1 MHYRTVKLA
10 SFALYKLN
18 FSSRD
23 NVTLAP
29 KDTEART
36 LLNISENIF
45 SYQNEKQFSPP
56 NLSGYSLKNNI
67 SNCRKLSDASKF
79 YLISH
84 PQHKYKSFTLKQNA
98 QTFKTQW
105 DENKITYLKWHRP
118 RRKDSLNRPV
128 LFKQTK
134 LIQPSIYK
142 IPAYYDNIY
151 CKIQKKQTFLTE

>member
-1 MHYRTVKLA
+1 MIDQSEKALCEPSVWHCTWVAGPNNWGNSSIQLHYRTEKLA

-79 YLISH
+79 YLISN
-84 PQHKYKSFTLKQNA
+84 PQNKYKSFTLKQNA
-98 QTFKTQW
+98 HTFKTQW

-118 RRKDSLNRPV
+118 RGKR
-128 LFKQTK
+128 
-134 LIQPSIYK
+134 QPEQACTI
-142 IPAYYDNIY
+142 
-151 CKIQKKQTFLTE
+151 